1 MRWRNN
7 EQGLTLSGII
17 ANLLHQIFKL
27 RADALNDSKIVN
39 SNDEN
44 GYSGAAKGAIRRRT
58 DGVQYA
64 GTHLFVDMWGASAT
78 DDEAAIREAVLQA
91 VKESDATL
99 LKMESSSFGEHA
111 GVTVFAILAES
122 HICVNTW
129 FDERM
134 VAIDVFFCAGLDP
147 YRCVPALQAVFAP
160 ERMQVS
166 EHKRLMASPLT
177 HAGNLL

>member
-1 MRWRNN
+1 MN
-7 EQGLTLSGII
+7 EQII
-17 ANLLHQIFKL
+17 IKPNN
-27 RADALNDSKIVN
+27 ALDDKAP
-39 SNDEN
+39 E
-44 GYSGAAKGAIRRRT
+44 KGAIYRRP

-78 DDEAAIREAVLQA
+78 DDEAALRKAVVQA
-91 VKESDATL
+91 VEESDATL

-129 FDERM
+129 FEERM
-134 VAIDVFFCAGLDP
+134 VAIDIFFCAGLDP
-147 YRCVPALQAVFAP
+147 YRCIPALQAVFEP
-160 ERMQVS
+160 ERMEVS

-177 HAGNLL
+177 HSKSLL